1 MFLMS
6 IWRGIPV
13 LFERFGTGPLKLSEL
28 RATDVTAFVQRHAHR
43 HSPSRAR
50 RLVTA
55 LRSFFRYLRYKG
67 LIVADLE
74 TAVPRVARWALSS
87 LPKHLSAVE
96 VQRVL
101 DCCDQT
107 TSTGRR
113 NYAILL
119 LLARLGLWTGEVARL
134 NLEDIDW
141 ESARI

>member
-87 LPKHLSAVE
+87 LPKHLSASECWTAAIRRRPLVDAIMPSCFCWQDL
-96 VQRVL
+96 VSGRAKSL
-101 DCCDQT
+101 D
-107 TSTGRR
+107 
-113 NYAILL
+113 
-119 LLARLGLWTGEVARL
+119 
-134 NLEDIDW
+134 
-141 ESARI
+141 